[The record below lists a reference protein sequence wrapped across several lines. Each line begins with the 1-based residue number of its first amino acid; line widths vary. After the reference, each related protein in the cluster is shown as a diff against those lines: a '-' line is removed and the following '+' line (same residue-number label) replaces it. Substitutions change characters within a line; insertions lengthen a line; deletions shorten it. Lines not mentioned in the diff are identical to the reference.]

1 MIMTSFHN
9 LVNAEI
15 EDIAHVAAHDNVQ
28 EYYRVRINITDEKG
42 SKDQLTFFSDSQA
55 GLGMLGAPDMIR
67 ELIEGFERIDPEDC
81 TEDLYDWLMAVKEDL
96 ESVS

>member
-1 MIMTSFHN
+1 MMMTSFHN
-9 LVNAEI
+9 LATAEI
-15 EDIAHVAAHDNVQ
+15 EDITHVAAHDNVQ

-67 ELIEGFERIDPEDC
+67 ELLEGFNKIDERDC
-81 TEDLYDWLMAVKEDL
+81 TPELYEWLMAVKEDL